1 MPILNLQFSK
11 RLKIRPQAQL
21 TKEHCQQLQIDLNF
35 KRYVSSLSSIFGLG
49 QNGEKDMWNLHFF
62 MLGFCNYWRQKWF
75 FLQQQQLMS
84 AAKQK
89 RKDSPYDRL
98 RKRTVDSLDEMFR

>member
-1 MPILNLQFSK
+1 MATRICEIYTCSCLASVITDDKN
-11 RLKIRPQAQL
+11 
-21 TKEHCQQLQIDLNF
+21 N
-35 KRYVSSLSSIFGLG
+35 
-49 QNGEKDMWNLHFF
+49 
-62 MLGFCNYWRQKWF
+62 F